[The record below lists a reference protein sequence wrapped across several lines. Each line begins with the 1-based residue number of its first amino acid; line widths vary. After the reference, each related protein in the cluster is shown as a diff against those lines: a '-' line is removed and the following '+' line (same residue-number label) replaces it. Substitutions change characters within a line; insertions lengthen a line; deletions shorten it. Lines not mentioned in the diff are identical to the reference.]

1 MPAVPHVE
9 THFTASESVR
19 DAEGRFDQDQ
29 PISSPRADNSTSRPN
44 CELTE
49 QVIALSEPPYHVD
62 LDGIRRA
69 FPPGTEPPPLL
80 LDFAAWLAGRP
91 WGSVGC
97 FDLVGQFSDDA
108 PILDG
113 SLLRNDFALFLR
125 LPEGSVVGA
134 WYGVGPDAADAPI
147 VMLGSEGQNEILA
160 ASLEGLLAKIALRH
174 LERSD
179 FAPHE
184 DAEDATDELA
194 DWLVGRLGTTH
205 LEKLTEA
212 PAGPVDFGRWAE
224 RWCRDRE
231 AFWSTHPT
239 MVEMAGHLVAHRPKG
254 REPWDRTCFEV
265 AIVGRQFQVR
275 VLRRGRQPI
284 EEATLIEPLLC
295 DLRDELWRAQ
305 PALGL
310 WYSMS
315 FALSAD
321 GRILPH
327 FDYERRPMIDEA
339 PADLAQARTD
349 LLRAPRPCRWV
360 PTWLA
365 AP

>member
-1 MPAVPHVE
+1 MKV
-9 THFTASESVR
+9 FQKRTAPGTGSTRS
-19 DAEGRFDQDQ
+19 Q
-29 PISSPRADNSTSRPN
+29 PIFWPRTDNSTSRPN
-44 CELTE
+44 RRPTE
-49 QVIALSEPPYHVD
+49 QVTALSEPPYRID
-62 LDGIRRA
+62 LDSIRRV

-80 LDFAAWLAGRP
+80 LDFAAWLTGRP

-97 FDLVGQFSDDA
+97 FGLVGQFSDDA

-113 SLLRNDFALFLR
+113 SLLRNDFALFMR
-125 LPEGSVVGA
+125 LPEGSVVGT
-134 WYGVGPDAADAPI
+134 WYGAGPDAANAPI
-147 VMLGSEGQNEILA
+147 VVLGSEGQNVILA

-174 LERSD
+174 FEESD
-179 FAPHE
+179 LAPHE
-184 DAEDATDELA
+184 DAEDATGALA
-194 DWLVGRLGTTH
+194 DWLVKRLGARH
-205 LEKLTEA
+205 LETLTEA
-212 PAGPVDFGRWAE
+212 PTVLLDFGRWAE

-239 MVEMAGHLVAHRPKG
+239 MVEIAGHLVAHRPKG
-254 REPWDRTCFEV
+254 NNPWDRTRFEV

-275 VLRRGRQPI
+275 VLRRSRQRI
-284 EEATLIEPLLC
+284 EEARLIEPLLC
-295 DLRDELWRAQ
+295 DLRDEMWRAE

-321 GRILPH
+321 GRTFPR
-327 FDYERRPMIDEA
+327 FDYETRPTIDEF

-349 LLRAPRPCRWV
+349 LLRAPRPGRWV

>member
-9 THFTASESVR
+9 KHFTASETVR
-19 DAEGRFDQDQ
+19 DAEGRFEQDQ
-29 PISSPRADNSTSRPN
+29 PISSPRAGNSTACPN
-44 CELTE
+44 RELTE
-49 QVIALSEPPYHVD
+49 QVTALSEPPYHID
-62 LDGIRRA
+62 LDSVSRA

-80 LDFAAWLAGRP
+80 LDFAAWLTGRP

-97 FDLVGQFSDDA
+97 FDLIGQFSDDA

-125 LPEGSVVGA
+125 LPEGSVVGT
-134 WYGVGPDAADAPI
+134 WYGAGPDAANAPI
-147 VMLGSEGQNEILA
+147 VVLGSEGQNEILA

-174 LERSD
+174 FEESA
-179 FAPHE
+179 FALHE

-194 DWLVGRLGTTH
+194 DWLVKRLGTTQ

-212 PAGPVDFGRWAE
+212 PTGLVNFGRWAE
-224 RWCRDRE
+224 RWCGDRE

-239 MVEMAGHLVAHRPKG
+239 MVEIAGHLMAHQPNG
-254 REPWDRTCFEV
+254 RNPWDRTHFEV

-275 VLRRGRQPI
+275 VLRCGRQPI

-327 FDYERRPMIDEA
+327 FDYQTRPMIDQQ

-349 LLRAPRPCRWV
+349 LLRAPRPSRWV
-360 PTWLA
+360 PKWLA

>member
-1 MPAVPHVE
+1 MSTASHIE
-9 THFTASESVR
+9 QHFTASERVAAQMTAS
-19 DAEGRFDQDQ
+19 A
-29 PISSPRADNSTSRPN
+29 
-44 CELTE
+44 
-49 QVIALSEPPYHVD
+49 EPPYQID
-62 LDGIRRA
+62 LDSIRRA
-69 FPPGTEPPPLL
+69 FPPGSEPPPLL
-80 LDFAAWLAGRP
+80 LDFAAWLTGRC

-97 FDLVGQFSDDA
+97 FALVGQFCDDA
-108 PILDG
+108 PIVEG

-125 LPEGSVVGA
+125 LPDRSVVGT
-134 WYGVGPDAADAPI
+134 WYGAGPDAANAPI
-147 VMLGSEGQNEILA
+147 VVLGSDVQNEILA
-160 ASLEGLLAKIALRH
+160 ASLEGLLAKIALGH
-174 LERSD
+174 LKESD

-194 DWLVGRLGTTH
+194 DWLVERLGTRH
-205 LEKLTEA
+205 LEKFTEA
-212 PAGPVDFGRWAE
+212 PNGLVNFGRWAE

-231 AFWSTHPT
+231 AFWSTHTT
-239 MVEMAGHLVAHRPKG
+239 MVEIAGHLSAHRPKG
-254 REPWDRTCFEV
+254 KNPCDRTRFEV

-275 VLRRGRQPI
+275 VVRCGRQPI
-284 EEATLIEPLLC
+284 EEAALIEPLLC
-295 DLRDELWRAQ
+295 DLRDEMWRAQ

-321 GRILPH
+321 GGIVPR
-327 FDYERRPMIDEA
+327 FDYDTRPTIDDA

-349 LLRAPRPCRWV
+349 LLRAPRPGRWV

>member
-1 MPAVPHVE
+1 M
-9 THFTASESVR
+9 
-19 DAEGRFDQDQ
+19 GL
-29 PISSPRADNSTSRPN
+29 PISASRIDNSTSRPDR
-44 CELTE
+44 ELTE
-49 QVIALSEPPYHVD
+49 PVTALSDHPYRID
-62 LDGIRRA
+62 LDSIRRA
-69 FPPGTEPPPLL
+69 FPPGTEPPALL
-80 LDFAAWLAGRP
+80 LDFAVWLSGRP
-91 WGSVGC
+91 WGCIGC
-97 FDLVGQFSDDA
+97 FDLVGQFSDFA
-108 PILDG
+108 PIVDG

-125 LPEGSVVGA
+125 RPEGSVVGI
-134 WYGVGPDAADAPI
+134 WYGAGLDAANAP
-147 VMLGSEGQNEILA
+147 VVVLGSEGRNEILA
-160 ASLEGLLAKIALRH
+160 PSLEGLLAKIALRH
-174 LERSD
+174 FEKGDL
-179 FAPHE
+179 APHD

-194 DWLVGRLGTTH
+194 DWLVHRLGTRH

-212 PAGPVDFGRWAE
+212 PAGLVDFGRWAE

-239 MVEMAGHLVAHRPKG
+239 MVEIAGHLMAHRPKG
-254 REPWDRTCFEV
+254 KNPRDRTRFEV
-265 AIVGRQFQVR
+265 AIVGWQLQVR
-275 VLRRGRQPI
+275 ILRCGRQPI

-295 DLRDELWRAQ
+295 DLRDELWREQ

-321 GRILPH
+321 GCILPR
-327 FDYERRPMIDEA
+327 FDYDTRPTIDES

-349 LLRAPRPCRWV
+349 LLRAPRPGRWV